1 MQTKLLIGVIG
12 ISLLALVGC
21 ASGASSPTEQL
32 DPKVQLTMEADGR
45 TVVRVGVCNR
55 GAQDFAG
62 DKYFA
67 GQVSVF
73 DEDEYLVE
81 CATVEQLGPVAAH
94 ETVFP
99 LELKTALPP
108 GNYRLA
114 YSTSA
119 FLSAD
124 ARFTIEEQGGTRYL
138 KATPWLISP
147 QTDYTIVEGN

>member
-1 MQTKLLIGVIG
+1 V
-12 ISLLALVGC
+12 SLVVLAAC
-21 ASGASSPTEQL
+21 ATGAENPSELL

-67 GQVSVF
+67 GRVSLF
-73 DEDEYLVE
+73 DENECLVE
-81 CATVEQLGPVAAH
+81 CATVEQLGPVASH

-99 LELKTALPP
+99 LELKTTLPP

-119 FLSAD
+119 FLTAD
-124 ARFTIEEQGGTRYL
+124 ARFSVVDQGGTRYL
-138 KATPWLISP
+138 KAMPGLISP
-147 QTDYTIVEGN
+147 QTDFTLVESN